1 MYLLGVDGPRD
12 PAKAETWFALGARQH
27 DPVAAYSLG
36 FLLSV
41 VPDHDHDLVRAVEL
55 LRISATKGYVPAIH
69 QLGLM
74 LVNHPELAGSTQ
86 EAVPLLREASSAGC
100 WKSSVVLGILARDG
114 RSTPA
119 DPALASYYF
128 RLAALQGGEAARHYL
143 AGDLAAIARKIS
155 SQEDSARATQAA
167 QWFQQHQ
174 VPMLFVYREKEQQK
188 NFPIAA
194 IGEYGDT
201 LRAGQ

>member
-1 MYLLGVDGPRD
+1 MTEVWL
-12 PAKAETWFALGARQH
+12 ALGSRQH
-27 DPVAAYSLG
+27 EPVAAYGLG
-36 FLLSV
+36 YLLSLA
-41 VPDHDHDLVRAVEL
+41 PDHDHDLVRAVEL
-55 LRISATKGYVPAIH
+55 FRISAAKGYVPAIH
-69 QLGLM
+69 QLGLL
-74 LVNHPELAGSTQ
+74 LVNHPDLAGSTQ

-100 WKSSVVLGILARDG
+100 WKSSAVLGILARDG
-114 RSTPA
+114 RSMPA

-128 RLAALQGGEAARHYL
+128 HLAVLQGDQAARHYI

-155 SQEDSARATQAA
+155 SREDSARATQAA

-194 IGEYGDT
+194 IGEYGET